1 MESKTE
7 KIGYIKEVEREW
19 KDHGREV
26 LKNLSTK
33 KIIKEIK
40 PEEGSKS
47 AKDKHAD
54 LTNRRFEVEMI

>member
-1 MESKTE
+1 M
-7 KIGYIKEVEREW
+7 
-19 KDHGREV
+19 

-33 KIIKEIK
+33 KIIKEIGLIK

>member
-1 MESKTE
+1 M
-7 KIGYIKEVEREW
+7 EREW
-19 KDHGREV
+19 KDHGRDV

-40 PEEGSKS
+40 SEENHKAG
-47 AKDKHAD
+47 KHLD